1 MLALEAKATM
11 QGWDQRGQYKV
22 AGLQEFASG
31 RLPLERMLLDV
42 RPSSGIPLWS
52 TLTQLPWA
60 GFLVESRQAAPEG
73 ARWLQHHGDAKIV
86 QPGDVIEVQ
95 PHASKVGV
103 RYRRGSNGNVL
114 FATERC
120 NSYCL
125 MCSQPPRQIEDDWR
139 VAQLCDLA
147 DLIDSDERSLAI
159 SGGEP
164 TLLGDGL
171 AKVIRHCAA
180 ALPKT
185 HLHVLS
191 NGRLLGDGEYATQ
204 FRDIHPHL
212 TWGVPM
218 YGDGFAV
225 HDHIVQ
231 SEGAFAQT
239 LRGLYALERAGQ
251 RIEVRVV
258 LVRPT
263 VERLVALARF
273 IYRNLPFV
281 EHVALMG
288 VEPIGFAKANYTA
301 VWMDPVDM
309 APALMDAVTFLAERC
324 IPVSLYNLPLCVLPR
339 ELWPFAQKSIS
350 DWKQDY
356 LSACNDCAAKTHCSG
371 FFSWIN
377 DQWRS
382 RAIAPIPSLGEAF
395 HE

>member
-1 MLALEAKATM
+1 MLALEAKATLE
-11 QGWDQRGQYKV
+11 GWGHRGQYKV
-22 AGLQEFASG
+22 AGLQDFAAA
-31 RLPLERMLLDV
+31 RLPLERMLLDL
-42 RPSSGIPLWS
+42 RPSSGVPTRS
-52 TLTQLPWA
+52 MLTRLPWA
-60 GFLVESRQAAPEG
+60 GFLVDSKEAAPPG
-73 ARWLQHHGDAKIV
+73 RRWLHLHGNARTV
-86 QPGDVIEVQ
+86 QPGDVVEVI
-95 PHASKVGV
+95 PSLGKVGV

-120 NSYCL
+120 NSFCL
-125 MCSQPPRQIEDDWR
+125 MCSQPPRKIEDDWR
-139 VAQLCDLA
+139 VAQLCELA
-147 DLIDSDERSLAI
+147 ELIDPDEQSLAI

-171 AKVIRHCAA
+171 PQVIRHCSV

-191 NGRLLGDGEYATQ
+191 NGRLLGEDDYAAS
-204 FRDIHPHL
+204 FRDLHPHL
-212 TWGVPM
+212 TWGVPL
-218 YGDGFAV
+218 YSDSFAV

-239 LRGLYALERAGQ
+239 VRGLYALERAAQ

-263 VERLVALARF
+263 VERLAALARF
-273 IYRNLPFV
+273 LYRNMPFV

-288 VEPIGFAKANYTA
+288 VEPIGFAKANHAA
-301 VWMDPVDM
+301 VWLDPVDM
-309 APALMDAVTFLAERC
+309 AQALGEAVTFLSERGMR
-324 IPVSLYNLPLCVLPR
+324 VSLYNLPLCVLPR
-339 ELWPFAQKSIS
+339 DLWPYARQSIS

-356 LSACNDCAAKTHCSG
+356 LAACSGCAVQAHCSG

-382 RAIAPIPSLGEAF
+382 RAIAPIPSFAEVLDE
-395 HE
+395 